1 MERREAMAE
10 QRKHIRKRYLLKKRF
25 QLGLTLKVFI
35 ALLAVA
41 LIVGWTIYYSIW
53 STVLSEFGQEKLVLL
68 HRAITGKL
76 IFRLALIMVAVF
88 ILSVFVS
95 HKMAGPIFKFEKTL
109 RQLNQGD
116 EVEKIKLRR
125 GDSFKELASEI
136 NTLIDKFSK
145 KE

>member
-1 MERREAMAE
+1 MAERRR
-10 QRKHIRKRYLLKKRF
+10 QVRRHYLLKKRF

-41 LIVGWTIYYSIW
+41 FIVGWTIYYSIW
-53 STVLSEFGQEKLVLL
+53 SIVLSEFGQEKLILV

-76 IFRLALIMVAVF
+76 IFRLVLITVAIA

-95 HKMAGPIFKFEKTL
+95 HKMAGPIFKFERTL
-109 RQLNQGD
+109 RRLNQGD
-116 EVEKIKLRR
+116 RVEKVKLRH

-136 NTLIDKFSK
+136 NILIDRLS
-145 KE
+145 ENR

>member
-1 MERREAMAE
+1 MVE
-10 QRKHIRKRYLLKKRF
+10 QRKQIRKRYLLKKRF

-41 LIVGWTIYYSIW
+41 FISGWTIYYSIW
-53 STVLSEFGQEKLVLL
+53 STVLSEFGQEKLILV

-76 IFRLALIMVAVF
+76 ILRLALIMVAVA

-95 HKMAGPIFKFEKTL
+95 HRMAGPVFKFEKTL
-109 RQLNQGD
+109 RQLNHGD
-116 EVEKIKLRR
+116 RVDKIRLRR

-136 NTLIDKFSK
+136 NDLIDRTSGSR
-145 KE
+145 

>member
-1 MERREAMAE
+1 MIE
-10 QRKHIRKRYLLKKRF
+10 QRKQIRKRYLLKKRF

-41 LIVGWTIYYSIW
+41 FISGWTIYYSIW
-53 STVLSEFGQEKLVLL
+53 STVLSEFGQEKLILV

-76 IFRLALIMVAVF
+76 ILRLALIMVAVA

-95 HKMAGPIFKFEKTL
+95 HRMAGPVFKFERTL

-116 EVEKIKLRR
+116 TVDKISLRR

-136 NTLIDKFSK
+136 NDLIDRTSVSR
-145 KE
+145 